1 MKCEMCNT
9 TATYLT
15 TAILPF
21 ARQEIDSVLVLC
33 EQCKARFEELILAC
47 GSNLAEPDQE
57 P

>member
-33 EQCKARFEELILAC
+33 EQCKARLEELILAC
-47 GSNLAEPDQE
+47 GSNIAEPDQE
-57 P
+57 T